1 MVIRWRGRLCVKDK
15 LYFMELESE
24 ELMKRLKSS
33 GFLKLI
39 AWVAF
44 ILSLNIFVVSMVA
57 MAFMADLGFYH
68 KSYTEVRTS
77 MLGQVN
83 QNYSAQALAYMGRDM
98 EEYFAERDFEYG
110 IVKADNWEEGS
121 TNDPAVY
128 EECNFDPTLLESE
141 ECYLYVD
148 YISKDTVLCNQKD
161 MWGDTI
167 YYLDTP
173 YVSETKGHYAEKIV
187 YDEYTGVIYYLSG
200 GEYYPAKKIQ
210 INFIYQNEP
219 MIFIYEYQFGKNNYL
234 LKNMWATYADGN
246 SHSYRMVNIP
256 DEAEETAKELISG
269 VLACDADDGM
279 GSEFDFTML
288 EDVGCS
294 IYNIGDIILDNVRVT
309 ETAELEQI
317 DSSALPEFEIHQKDN
332 YYLNE
337 YYTLMVTE
345 HDEAEKYIVVSRIPE
360 SFDSD
365 TDQSQYAVVNQRFQ
379 VAYEWRYLVFVVM
392 GISALIAVCSF
403 VFLMK
408 AAGHRK
414 KEEELVLGFFD
425 KIPFEICAGAI
436 FCAEGMGI
444 ACISDNFY
452 LEASEL
458 IWILTVMIVLAMEIF
473 AMLFLLSVAVRV
485 KTKTLWKNTIIYR
498 ICHVVAEAIRYF
510 IRNISFV
517 WKAVVGFVVVD
528 GLLMFFVFVLACNSY
543 SEEIFFICLLIDAVI
558 AVIYFVVIVQ
568 MNQLQEA
575 SKKLAQGNLDY
586 ETDTSKMFWEFKKH
600 GDNLNKIGNGISLAV
615 EERMKSEHFKTELI
629 TNVSHDIKTPLTSI
643 INYVD
648 LLGKEDLQNENAS
661 EYIEVLQRQ
670 SSKLKKL
677 IEDLVEAS
685 KASTGNLAVNMET
698 LEAGVFLTQTVGEF
712 EEKFAANGLELI
724 IHKPEEPV
732 YIRADGRHL
741 WRVVDNLMNNI
752 LKYAQ
757 PLSRV
762 YVHLE
767 EFGSQVTLTFRN
779 MSKDPLNL
787 TGEELKERFIRGDK
801 SRNSEGH
808 GLGLAIAQ
816 SLMDLMKAEL
826 TIHVDGDL
834 FKVILTF
841 AKREEEA

>member
-1 MVIRWRGRLCVKDK
+1 
-15 LYFMELESE
+15 
-24 ELMKRLKSS
+24 MKRLKSS

-39 AWVAF
+39 AWIAF
-44 ILSLNIFVVSMVA
+44 ILSLNIVVISTAVMLI
-57 MAFMADLGFYH
+57 LGEMGIYH
-68 KSYTEVRTS
+68 ESYTEVRTS
-77 MLGQVN
+77 MLEQVN
-83 QNYSAQALAYMGRDM
+83 QNYSAQALAWMGQGK
-98 EEYFAERDFEYG
+98 EEYFAEQYFEYG
-110 IVKADNWEEGS
+110 IIKADNWGEGS

-128 EECNFDPTLLESE
+128 EECNFDPTLLDSE

-148 YISKDTVLCNQKD
+148 YVSKDTVLCNHKD
-161 MWGDTI
+161 VWGDTS
-167 YYLDTP
+167 YYLETP

-187 YDEYTGVIYYLSG
+187 YDEHTGVIYYLSG
-200 GEYYPAKKIQ
+200 GEYYPAKKVQ
-210 INFIYQNEP
+210 INFTYQNEP

-246 SHSYRMVNIP
+246 SHSYRLINIP
-256 DEAEETAKELISG
+256 NEAEETAKELISG

-294 IYNIGDIILDNVRVT
+294 IYNIGDVTLDNVRAA

-317 DSSALPEFEIHQKDN
+317 DSSTLPDFVIHQKDN

-337 YYTLMVTE
+337 YYTLMVSE
-345 HDEAEKYIVVSRIPE
+345 HDEAEKYIVVSKIPE
-360 SFDSD
+360 SFDID
-365 TDQSQYAVVNQRFQ
+365 PDNSQYAVVNQRFQ
-379 VAYEWRYLVFVVM
+379 MAYEWQYLVFVVM
-392 GISALIAVCSF
+392 GVAALIAVCSV

-408 AAGHRK
+408 AAGHKR
-414 KEEELVLGFFD
+414 KEEELVLRFFD
-425 KIPFEICAGAI
+425 RIPFEIYAGAI
-436 FCAEGMGI
+436 FFAECFGVI
-444 ACISDNFY
+444 CIS
-452 LEASEL
+452 EL
-458 IWILTVMIVLAMEIF
+458 TYYMEESVLAWILIAVVLLVMEIF
-473 AMLFLLSVAVRV
+473 AILFLLSVAVRV

-498 ICHVVAEAIRYF
+498 ICHATAEAIRYF
-510 IRNISFV
+510 IHNIGFV

-528 GLLMFFVFVLACNSY
+528 GFLMFWAFMLACNSY
-543 SEEIFFICLLIDAVI
+543 APEIFFFALLVDILVAV
-558 AVIYFVVIVQ
+558 VYFMAIVQ

-575 SKKLAQGNLDY
+575 SKKLAQGNLSY
-586 ETDTSKMFWEFKKH
+586 ETDTKKMFWEFKKH

-648 LLGKEDLQNENAS
+648 LLAKEDLQNENAT

-724 IHKPEEPV
+724 IHKPEDPV
-732 YIRADGRHL
+732 YIYADGRHL

-841 AKREEEA
+841 AKREAEEV